1 MRRGKALDFSG
12 GQNGKWLFTAASLR
26 ATFEVSESII
36 LCFSRLALGGQEQ
49 VNIAAHI
56 ALVLAAHAAFGQGAT
71 SRVESSQP
79 TIRSAS
85 SLVIVPT
92 LVQSTTGEFVAN
104 LDAGHFRLSDNGTEQ
119 KVFVEQTLNQPLA
132 VVVLMQNGG
141 AASSQLQNYR
151 KLDTIL
157 ESVLGSSARAI
168 ALVTFDS
175 RPKEIWA
182 FPPRL
187 DGLYY
192 SLTHQEGG
200 DRGAAI
206 LDAVQCATGLLQQQP
221 ANLRRIILLLSQSQ
235 DDGSTAHAEDVVR
248 SLAESGTTI
257 YSLTFTPAKTGLK
270 SHPTRPARRMGTALY
285 SPANN
290 ATLGGTSHPS
300 IPPEIMK
307 AMREDPTAEATAL
320 SGGER
325 LRFLDEQELE
335 RGLSIVAHD
344 IQNGYTLSFYPTSH
358 EIGFHAITVQ
368 VVPRYTH
375 LEVKSRASYWLGEAA
390 TK

>member
-1 MRRGKALDFSG
+1 MGNR
-12 GQNGKWLFTAASLR
+12 LFTAASLR
-26 ATFEVSESII
+26 ATFEISESII
-36 LCFSRLALGGQEQ
+36 LCFSRLAGGQEQ

-56 ALVLAAHAAFGQGAT
+56 ALVLAAHAALGQ
-71 SRVESSQP
+71 SPSSTDDP
-79 TIRSAS
+79 SKTTIRSAS
-85 SLVIVPT
+85 ALVIVPA
-92 LVQSTTGEFVAN
+92 LVQSPSGEFVAN
-104 LDAGHFRLSDNGTEQ
+104 LDASHFRLLDNGIEQ
-119 KVFVEQTLNQPLA
+119 KVSAEPALNQPLA

-141 AASSQLQNYR
+141 AASSQLQNYG

-157 ESVLGSSARAI
+157 ESVLGSSTRTV

-175 RPKEIWA
+175 RLKEIWD
-182 FPPRL
+182 FPPRV

-200 DRGAAI
+200 DHGAAI

-221 ANLRRIILLLSQSQ
+221 ATFRRIILLLSQSQ

-257 YSLTFTPAKTGLK
+257 YSLTFTRAKAGLK
-270 SHPTRPARRMGTALY
+270 SHSTRPARRMGTALY

-290 ATLGGTSHPS
+290 ATLGETSRPS
-300 IPPEIMK
+300 IPLEIMK
-307 AMREDPTAEATAL
+307 AMREDPTAEVTAL

-325 LRFLDEQELE
+325 LRFHDDQELE
-335 RGLSIVAHD
+335 RDLSIVARD
-344 IQNGYTLSFYPTSH
+344 IKNGYTLSFYPTSH

-368 VVPRYTH
+368 VVPRYPH
-375 LEVKSRASYWLGEAA
+375 LEVKSRASYWLGGTA

>member
-1 MRRGKALDFSG
+1 
-12 GQNGKWLFTAASLR
+12 
-26 ATFEVSESII
+26 
-36 LCFSRLALGGQEQ
+36 LGGQKQ

-56 ALVLAAHAAFGQGAT
+56 ALVLVAHAALRQ
-71 SRVESSQP
+71 SPSSTGDP
-79 TIRSAS
+79 SKTTIRSDSA
-85 SLVIVPT
+85 LVIVPA
-92 LVQSTTGEFVAN
+92 LVQSPSGEFVAN
-104 LDAGHFRLSDNGTEQ
+104 LDASHFRLSDDGIEQ
-119 KVFVEQTLNQPLA
+119 KVSVEPALNQPLA
-132 VVVLMQNGG
+132 IVVLVQNGG
-141 AASSQLQNYR
+141 AASSQLQNYG

-182 FPPRL
+182 FPPRF

-200 DRGAAI
+200 DHGAAI
-206 LDAVQCATGLLQQQP
+206 LDAVQCATGLLHQQP

-257 YSLTFTPAKTGLK
+257 YSLTFTPAKDGLK
-270 SHPTRPARRMGTALY
+270 SHSTRPARRVGTALY

-290 ATLGGTSHPS
+290 ATLGETSRPS
-300 IPPEIMK
+300 IPLEITK
-307 AMREDPTAEATAL
+307 AMREDPTAEVTAL

-325 LRFLDEQELE
+325 LRFQDEQELE
-335 RGLSIVAHD
+335 RGLSIVARD

-368 VVPRYTH
+368 VVPQHPH
-375 LEVKSRASYWLGEAA
+375 LEVKSRASYWLGGTA

>member
-1 MRRGKALDFSG
+1 VRRANRWTSAAGKTG
-12 GQNGKWLFTAASLR
+12 NGLYTALR
-26 ATFEVSESII
+26 ATFEVSESVI

-56 ALVLAAHAAFGQGAT
+56 ALVLAAHAAFGQGST
-71 SRVESSQP
+71 SRVESSEP

-85 SLVIVPT
+85 ALVIVPT
-92 LVQSTTGEFVAN
+92 LVQSTSGEFVAN
-104 LDAGHFRLSDNGTEQ
+104 LDAGHFRLLDNGREQ

-132 VVVLMQNGG
+132 VVVLVQNGG
-141 AASSQLQNYR
+141 AASSQLQNYG

-157 ESVLGSSARAI
+157 ESALGSSTRTI
-168 ALVTFDS
+168 ALMTFDS
-175 RPKEIWA
+175 RPKEIWD
-182 FPPRL
+182 FPPRV

-200 DRGAAI
+200 DHGAAI
-206 LDAVQCATGLLQQQP
+206 LDALQCATGLLHQQP

-257 YSLTFTPAKTGLK
+257 YSVTFTPAKAGLK
-270 SHPTRPARRMGTALY
+270 SHSTRPARRMGTALY
-285 SPANN
+285 SPANS
-290 ATLGGTSHPS
+290 ATLGETSRPS
-300 IPPEIMK
+300 IPLEIMK
-307 AMREDPTAEATAL
+307 AMREDPTAEVTAL

-325 LRFLDEQELE
+325 LRFQDEQELE
-335 RGLSIVAHD
+335 RGLSIVARD
-344 IQNGYTLSFYPTSH
+344 IQNSYTLSFYPTSH
-358 EIGFHAITVQ
+358 EIGFHALTVQ
-368 VVPRYTH
+368 VVPQHPH
-375 LEVKSRASYWLGEAA
+375 LEVKSRASYWLGGTA